1 MFKCKN
7 CNNDMTMD
15 EQMNFH
21 CGNCGTSVVRS
32 RPSLVSKM
40 ANFAKAT
47 MNHVAT
53 GMHGVSNDDF
63 EKRLDICKSCEF
75 LDNLNKDNPSCV
87 KCGCLLNIKLSWASE
102 GCPVGKW
109 PPVARGKGCGGC
121 GRRQKKSQSFMII
134 VYL

>member
-15 EQMNFH
+15 EKMNFH

-63 EKRLDICKSCEF
+63 ESGDGNWDAEAF
-75 LDNLNKDNPSCV
+75 DKDQD
-87 KCGCLLNIKLSWASE
+87 G
-102 GCPVGKW
+102 
-109 PPVARGKGCGGC
+109 
-121 GRRQKKSQSFMII
+121 
-134 VYL
+134 